1 MTNWIDRYIYE
12 VTRRL
17 PEKDRAEV
25 YRELYANI
33 CDMLPENPS
42 EEEIKAVLNDFGHP
56 AALAEQYRPK
66 PRYLISPAMYDYY
79 VHTLKWAV
87 PLVGCILLVIG
98 FIVGAIDTIKGEPVG
113 PAVFLSGTISG
124 GLSIGIS
131 GAFQALVWVTIGFVI
146 ADRTGSKIKPPYGEW
161 NAEQLRDVIID
172 DKKKIPLSDSITELV
187 MTIAFTVFFIL
198 FCLGMLPFVFVIR
211 DGNTVV
217 TQLFSENFIAVLIP
231 CTVIGAFFGIFE
243 CLTKIIKRRHT
254 FPVCVS
260 VILSN
265 LANIALSAYLLTRP
279 AILST
284 EFTTYMQAQNWGDG
298 DILRFMGNPV
308 AWPLPMV
315 LLAIIVV
322 CSLVSCITEIVRTA
336 RHTG

>member
-1 MTNWIDRYIYE
+1 
-12 VTRRL
+12 
-17 PEKDRAEV
+17 
-25 YRELYANI
+25 
-33 CDMLPENPS
+33 
-42 EEEIKAVLNDFGHP
+42 
-56 AALAEQYRPK
+56 
-66 PRYLISPAMYDYY
+66 
-79 VHTLKWAV
+79 
-87 PLVGCILLVIG
+87 
-98 FIVGAIDTIKGEPVG
+98 
-113 PAVFLSGTISG
+113 
-124 GLSIGIS
+124 
-131 GAFQALVWVTIGFVI
+131 
-146 ADRTGSKIKPPYGEW
+146 
-161 NAEQLRDVIID
+161 
-172 DKKKIPLSDSITELV
+172 

-254 FPVCVS
+254 FLVCIS